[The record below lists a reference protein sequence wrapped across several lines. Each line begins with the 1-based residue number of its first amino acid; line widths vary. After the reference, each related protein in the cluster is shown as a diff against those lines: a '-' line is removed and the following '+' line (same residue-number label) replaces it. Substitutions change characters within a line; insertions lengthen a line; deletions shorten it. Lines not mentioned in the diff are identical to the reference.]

1 MEQLGRHQA
10 KIEFEDRLRSGQ
22 MKPEEIHQMVEDG
35 HLSVKEGK
43 EIIKNVGETQG
54 MTADMA
60 ALYSRSLHLP
70 MKDFLQV
77 WDAAT
82 NDEKAGLS
90 KLMLKKK
97 QSYFK
102 SAYNTMTPQQ
112 RNLDRTYRRLRTMF
126 PSEAPW

>member
-1 MEQLGRHQA
+1 MRPEQ
-10 KIEFEDRLRSGQ
+10 
-22 MKPEEIHQMVEDG
+22 IHQLVEDG
-35 HLSVKEGK
+35 ELSVKEGK
-43 EIIKNVGETQG
+43 EIIKNVGETAG
-54 MTADMA
+54 MTANMA
-60 ALYSRSLHLP
+60 GLYSRALHLP

-82 NDEKAGLS
+82 NEEKAGLS

-97 QSYFK
+97 QNYFK